1 MAAGYIANQK
11 KVSGCI
17 GAGFML
23 WALAGIPYVMFMDD
37 LTWRYLGMAVL
48 VIAGIS
54 SFVLGSFAEQE
65 QYKILKEEPL
75 IFDHGYLKE
84 LSGFWQSERKKYV
97 CHF

>member
-1 MAAGYIANQK
+1 MAL
-11 KVSGCI
+11 SGN
-17 GAGFML
+17 GG
-23 WALAGIPYVMFMDD
+23 
-37 LTWRYLGMAVL
+37 L

-54 SFVLGSFAEQE
+54 AFVLGSFAEQE

-97 CHF
+97 CPF